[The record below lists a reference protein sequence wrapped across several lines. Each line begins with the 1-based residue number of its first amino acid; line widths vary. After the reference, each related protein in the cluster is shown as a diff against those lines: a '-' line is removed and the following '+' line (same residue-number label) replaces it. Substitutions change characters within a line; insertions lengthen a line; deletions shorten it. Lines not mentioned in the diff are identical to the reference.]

1 MSEQAE
7 HSAQDGEERPERK
20 GGLFY
25 KLALAGVGGVMLA
38 QEEIT
43 NFFRR
48 PAPAE
53 VDPESEEE
61 APPLVAEP
69 NPATAWIDSTIEG
82 VLHTLSLPSRADVDE
97 LTREVEALRQRLSSL
112 QRD

>member
-7 HSAQDGEERPERK
+7 QSAHDGDERPERK

-48 PAPAE
+48 PAPVEA
-53 VDPESEEE
+53 DPESEEE
-61 APPLVAEP
+61 ALPLADEAH
-69 NPATAWIDSTIEG
+69 PATAWIDSTIEG
-82 VLHTLSLPSRADVDE
+82 VLHSLSLPSRADVDE
-97 LTREVEALRQRLSSL
+97 LTREVEALRQRLGSL